1 MVKFSGTNSGSGG
14 PVLGIGLSREN
25 CERMLEGNPITFT
38 TDSMAGLPALELLLF
53 AGETDDE
60 IAATMM
66 GTGAVT
72 PEQVREDK
80 SLADPHIRPADSKGA
95 N

>member
-1 MVKFSGTNSGSGG
+1 MVKFSATNETGG

-25 CERMLEGNPITFT
+25 CDRLLEGNPITFT

-53 AGETDDE
+53 AGATDDE
-60 IAATMM
+60 MAAIML
-66 GTGAVT
+66 GIGAVT
-72 PEQVREDK
+72 PEQVHEDK
-80 SLADPHIRPADSKGA
+80 ALADPYVRPADKEGV